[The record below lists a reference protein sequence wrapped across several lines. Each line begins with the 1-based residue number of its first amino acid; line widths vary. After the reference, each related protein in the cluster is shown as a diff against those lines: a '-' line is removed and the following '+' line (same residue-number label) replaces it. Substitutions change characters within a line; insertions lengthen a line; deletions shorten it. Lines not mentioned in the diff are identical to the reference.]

1 MKGVEGVIFSPMSH
15 TYAFALTTAILL
27 AVTVSPVLSSFLLK
41 KGMKETRNFVWLA
54 FHRFYHKV
62 FVKVL
67 QWPRFTLAII
77 IVIVIGGLSLYPR
90 LGGEFLPKLEEGN
103 IWARATLPLTTSLTH
118 ADEIARGSRRIFNS
132 FPEVERVLSQLGRP
146 DDGTDTTGFFNIEFS
161 VDLKPDS
168 TWPKGLTKPQLIAQI
183 DEKLKKGFP
192 GVNYGYSQNIEDN
205 IDEAMSGVKG
215 SNAVKV
221 YGPDLAQDERIANEV
236 NEVISGV
243 PGIADTAVYR
253 SMGQPNLLITP
264 DRKMC
269 ARYGLNVGD
278 VASIVQAAI
287 GGQAITQVL
296 EGDRR
301 FDLVVRW
308 QPKYRQSFDAIRQIR
323 VALPSGGYV
332 PLAQVAEIRS
342 GEGASFIYRE
352 KLQRYVPMRFAVRG
366 RDLQTTITDAK
377 NAVTKQVKLPEG
389 VHLDWAGEYN
399 ELQEANRRLA
409 IVIPLTLLLVMGI
422 LYAAT
427 MSVVNTLILMA
438 QIPLACLGGIL
449 ALVVTGTPFSVSA
462 AVGFI
467 SIFAIAIM
475 DGIILNFYIRQLWNE
490 GYAVVDSIIMG
501 SDRRLRATMMT
512 DLVDALGLLPAA
524 LSTRI
529 GAQTQRPLAI
539 VVIGGALSIMI
550 LTRVLQPTLIYLFH
564 RQLGLTDE
572 GERLE
577 APPFD
582 AE

>member
-1 MKGVEGVIFSPMSH
+1 
-15 TYAFALTTAILL
+15 
-27 AVTVSPVLSSFLLK
+27 
-41 KGMKETRNFVWLA
+41 
-54 FHRFYHKV
+54 
-62 FVKVL
+62 
-67 QWPRFTLAII
+67 
-77 IVIVIGGLSLYPR
+77 
-90 LGGEFLPKLEEGN
+90 
-103 IWARATLPLTTSLTH
+103 
-118 ADEIARGSRRIFNS
+118 
-132 FPEVERVLSQLGRP
+132 
-146 DDGTDTTGFFNIEFS
+146 
-161 VDLKPDS
+161 
-168 TWPKGLTKPQLIAQI
+168 
-183 DEKLKKGFP
+183 
-192 GVNYGYSQNIEDN
+192 
-205 IDEAMSGVKG
+205 
-215 SNAVKV
+215 
-221 YGPDLAQDERIANEV
+221 
-236 NEVISGV
+236 
-243 PGIADTAVYR
+243 
-253 SMGQPNLLITP
+253 
-264 DRKMC
+264 
-269 ARYGLNVGD
+269 
-278 VASIVQAAI
+278 
-287 GGQAITQVL
+287 
-296 EGDRR
+296 
-301 FDLVVRW
+301 
-308 QPKYRQSFDAIRQIR
+308 
-323 VALPSGGYV
+323 
-332 PLAQVAEIRS
+332 
-342 GEGASFIYRE
+342 
-352 KLQRYVPMRFAVRG
+352 MRFAVRG
-366 RDLQTTITDAK
+366 RDLQTTISDAK
-377 NAVTKQVKLPEG
+377 NAVAKQVKLPEG

-475 DGIILNFYIRQLWNE
+475 DGIILNFYIRQLWEE

-550 LTRVLQPTLIYLFH
+550 LTRVLQPTLIYLF
-564 RQLGLTDE
+564 RNSLGLSDE